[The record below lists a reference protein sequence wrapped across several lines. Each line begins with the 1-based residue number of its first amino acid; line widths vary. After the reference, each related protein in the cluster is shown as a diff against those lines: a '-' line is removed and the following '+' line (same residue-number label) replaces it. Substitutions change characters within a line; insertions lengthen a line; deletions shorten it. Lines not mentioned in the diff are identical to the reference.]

1 MTRNGTTTEPT
12 RAGSVAPVPVTPVD
26 YGAEMSDASTSSAS
40 STLSLTLTIPAR
52 SDHLRFARLMAVGLA
67 TKLDFD
73 YDTIEDLRIA
83 VSELCT
89 ALIGA
94 CQENGEITLTYR
106 SGGADSIVVDARATY
121 GLGVK
126 GGTPPDELLIPILE
140 AVAEEHRLDLGE
152 TTASFMLRM
161 RAASVDVL

>member
-1 MTRNGTTTEPT
+1 M
-12 RAGSVAPVPVTPVD
+12 SHAPSG
-26 YGAEMSDASTSSAS
+26 GAVSA
-40 STLSLTLTIPAR
+40 LAVTLTIPAR

-94 CQENGEITLTYR
+94 CDENGEITLTYR
-106 SGGADSIVVDARATY
+106 SEGPDVLVIEARAAY
-121 GLGVK
+121 GSHVK
-126 GGTPPDELLIPILE
+126 SGIAPDELLAPILE
-140 AVAEEHRLDLGE
+140 SVAEAYHLGLGDDE
-152 TTASFMLRM
+152 ATFMLRM
-161 RAASVDVL
+161 RAASVDVP

>member
-1 MTRNGTTTEPT
+1 MPH
-12 RAGSVAPVPVTPVD
+12 APAD
-26 YGAEMSDASTSSAS
+26 GAAAA
-40 STLSLTLTIPAR
+40 LAVTLTIPTR

-94 CQENGEITLTYR
+94 SQDNGEITLAYR
-106 SGGADSIVVDARATY
+106 NEGADVLVIEARATY
-121 GLGVK
+121 GSGVRS
-126 GGTPPDELLIPILE
+126 GAAPDELLAPILE
-140 AVAEEHRLDLGE
+140 SVAEEHHLHLGD
-152 TTASFMLRM
+152 TDATFMLRM
-161 RAASVDVL
+161 RAASVDAL